1 MTVLPEVRAL
11 EGYPVVLPCTFS
23 HPQHSQH
30 TSLQLLWRLG
40 HGQGASVLFRC
51 TSRTGAPSCEPGPS
65 RTSAPPKILSL
76 WAEGSEQSG
85 FTALCRVQGSP
96 PPDVQWL
103 GTEGSILEGSMLEG
117 AMLEGSHP
125 LAQGSRE
132 CFHTVSQLRD
142 VSPGQQYTCSASN
155 PLGKDQAVL
164 YVLPPRPH
172 VGGAFTP
179 LLLLLS
185 LPLGAKVLLLLL
197 LGGVWAVHGVRCWR
211 KMCSFAAV
219 LVPPAKAVLHTHDG
233 TLAVMHRAGLPSSQL
248 VSSTA
253 DPFSQYHSPD
263 MELRRMPIHTSCRLS
278 VLAWRTFLLICV
290 WRMVSGKL
298 TRSSWSSVQFFRDS
312 RQPPA
317 FVPIL
322 TISGDKTQP
331 LKSVWKSNRS
341 RAEVR
346 PFQILP
352 ECTLQRIISHTNTI
366 SEVFVDHDH
375 CVAIRLADG
384 VDDITGGEVRLWDEI
399 DEQARAVEDGAT
411 FGFNQRRVHVEG
423 LDFAGVVL

>member
-51 TSRTGAPSCEPGPS
+51 TSRTGAPSCEPGPQQDQ
-65 RTSAPPKILSL
+65 APPKILSL

-172 VGGAFTP
+172 VGGA
-179 LLLLLS
+179 LLPCCSCCPCLWGPRCSSSSCWGGCGRCMASAAGGRCAALQQSSS
-185 LPLGAKVLLLLL
+185 LQPKPSSTLMMAH
-197 LGGVWAVHGVRCWR
+197 WPSCT
-211 KMCSFAAV
+211 
-219 LVPPAKAVLHTHDG
+219 VPG
-233 TLAVMHRAGLPSSQL
+233 SPSSQL

-331 LKSVWKSNRS
+331 
-341 RAEVR
+341 
-346 PFQILP
+346 
-352 ECTLQRIISHTNTI
+352 
-366 SEVFVDHDH
+366 
-375 CVAIRLADG
+375 
-384 VDDITGGEVRLWDEI
+384 
-399 DEQARAVEDGAT
+399 
-411 FGFNQRRVHVEG
+411 
-423 LDFAGVVL
+423 